1 MPCAKR
7 SISKLSNS
15 LQPSA
20 DGITKIFKKLK
31 SLCDEI
37 QQLHPFTH
45 RTTVQRMLNGHT
57 KESSDRLLGQSFQ
70 QAMDELE
77 AVGYKPP
84 EVVINQDPHFAEF
97 NPSFKNG
104 EIR

>member
-1 MPCAKR
+1 
-7 SISKLSNS
+7 
-15 LQPSA
+15 
-20 DGITKIFKKLK
+20 
-31 SLCDEI
+31 
-37 QQLHPFTH
+37 
-45 RTTVQRMLNGHT
+45 MLNGHT

-104 EIR
+104 EIRQILIGGSYYIENRLPI